1 MNIKVKRLHKD
12 AKLPKYGSVG
22 AAAFDFYALTDLKF
36 SGLKRKGN
44 KIPLGLAFEIPKGYA
59 MMIVPRSSIGL
70 KTLLRQSNSIGI
82 IDSDYRGEV
91 SALYDYDGW
100 LPRTVFRK
108 GDRIAQGFLV
118 KLPTVIFKAV
128 GNLSETKRGTGGF
141 GSTGKR

>member
-1 MNIKVKRLHKD
+1 
-12 AKLPKYGSVG
+12 
-22 AAAFDFYALTDLKF
+22 
-36 SGLKRKGN
+36 
-44 KIPLGLAFEIPKGYA
+44 

-118 KLPTVIFKAV
+118 KLPTVTFKAV
-128 GNLSETKRGTGGF
+128 GTLSETRRGTGGF